1 MSVRDQERR
10 AREGMRRPDEIKTR
24 IDRIMQGAVRQADE
38 VMLRAEEVRR
48 RIEEGA
54 VEPRPL
60 PTLYLV

>member
-1 MSVRDQERR
+1 
-10 AREGMRRPDEIKTR
+10 MRRPDEIKTR